1 MNKSVIAPIVGF
13 MALVVQWIFNIDISE
28 EVQGQIADF
37 IINGA
42 ALGAVLY
49 GIFKNH
55 FDNIKKTD

>member
-13 MALVVQWIFNIDISE
+13 IALAVQWIFNIDISE

-49 GIFKNH
+49 CIFKNH

>member
-28 EVQGQIADF
+28 EVQSQIADF

>member
-1 MNKSVIAPIVGF
+1 MNKSVITPIVGF
-13 MALVVQWIFNIDISE
+13 IALVVQWIFNIDISE
-28 EVQGQIADF
+28 EVQSQIADF

-55 FDNIKKTD
+55 FDKQEKVE

>member
-13 MALVVQWIFNIDISE
+13 IALVVQWIFNIDISE
-28 EVQGQIADF
+28 EVQSQIADF
-37 IINGA
+37 IVNGA